1 MSSINL
7 NCRDISD
14 ACDKNYALDDGWIG
28 LLLSC

>member
-1 MSSINL
+1 MPVINF

-14 ACDKNYALDDGWIG
+14 ACDKNYALDDGRIG